1 MIQAIKASFIIVW
14 RSFPTIL
21 ILIAVFLLGCDKTSP
36 KLDKELP
43 NIIYILADDLGYGD
57 ISYNNPDSKIQT
69 PNIDGL
75 IAGGMQFIDA
85 HSTSSV
91 CTPTRYSIMTGNY
104 AWRSRLK
111 QGVLWSYGE
120 SLIEKDQLTVPAML
134 KEKGYKTGVV
144 GKWHLGL
151 GWAIKDEFQD
161 SISRETADI
170 NNEGLI
176 KNLNGDWVDFGQ
188 KLKSGPWDY
197 GFDYNFVLPAS
208 LDIPPYCYI
217 ENDRLVTIPDS
228 LTEGSH
234 IGLDKSG
241 PFWRPGR
248 ISKGF
253 EFDGV
258 LPRFMEK
265 SKEFIS
271 SHKSDSAPFFL
282 YLPLAA
288 PHTPWVPTDTY
299 KDKSG
304 AGLYGD
310 FVQMIDEQIGQ
321 LLGYLKEHNLED
333 NTLVIFTSDNGPY
346 WLPDKIEQFGHRSAH
361 HFRGMKADIHEGGHR
376 IPFVVRWPGKVK
388 AASESKTPTTL
399 ANLMTTLAELT
410 EVSLETESGK
420 DSFSILP
427 ELLEQSGKN
436 KQAPPI
442 IHHSSLGH
450 FAIRKGPWKL
460 IEKRGSGGFTQP
472 YLIEPAE
479 GEPLGELY
487 NLELDISEKDNLYLN
502 NPEIV
507 AELTNLLDSIRK

>member
-1 MIQAIKASFIIVW
+1 MNSLKS
-14 RSFPTIL
+14 SLTIL
-21 ILIAVFLLGCDKTSP
+21 VLSIVFLLSCGNSQTEVENP
-36 KLDKELP
+36 LP

-57 ISYNNPDSKIQT
+57 ISHNNPNSKIQT

-75 IAGGMQFIDA
+75 IAEGMQFTDA

-151 GWAIKDEFQD
+151 GWPIKEEYKD
-161 SISRETADI
+161 SVNRRTADI
-170 NNEGLI
+170 NELGLI
-176 KNLNGDWVDFGQ
+176 KNLNGDWVDFSQ
-188 KLKSGPWDY
+188 PLKSGPWNY
-197 GFDYNFVLPAS
+197 GFDFNFVLPAS

-217 ENDRLVTIPDS
+217 EDDRLVVIPDS

-234 IGLDKSG
+234 IEGDKSG

-253 EFDGV
+253 EFDHV
-258 LPRFMEK
+258 LPDFLDK

-271 SHKSDSAPFFL
+271 SHQSGSAPFFL

-310 FVQMIDEQIGQ
+310 FVQMIDEKIGQ
-321 LLGYLKEHNLED
+321 LLSYLREHNLEE

-346 WLPDKIEQFGHRSAH
+346 WLPDKIEAFGHKSAY

-376 IPFVVRWPGKVK
+376 IPFVVKWPGKIK
-388 AASESKTPTTL
+388 PSTESNIPTTL
-399 ANLMTTLAELT
+399 ANLMATLAELT
-410 EVSLETESGK
+410 EATLEPEFGK

-427 ELLEQSGKN
+427 ELLDQPERSS
-436 KQAPPI
+436 QAPPI

-472 YLIEPAE
+472 YVIEPKE

-487 NLELDISEKDNLYLN
+487 NLELDISEQNNLYLA
-502 NPEIV
+502 NPDIV
-507 AELTNLLDSIRK
+507 SELTYLLDSIRK

>member
-1 MIQAIKASFIIVW
+1 MHAF
-14 RSFPTIL
+14 RSFFTIL
-21 ILIAVFLLGCDKTSP
+21 TLSVLFLFGCKKSQTKNDRK
-36 KLDKELP
+36 LP

-57 ISYNNPDSKIQT
+57 ISYNNPSSKIQT

-75 IAGGMQFIDA
+75 IAEGMQFTDA
-85 HSTSSV
+85 HSTSAV

-111 QGVLWSYGE
+111 RGVLWSYGE
-120 SLIEKDQLTVPAML
+120 SLIPKDQLTVPAML
-134 KEKGYKTGVV
+134 KKKGYSTGVV

-151 GWAIKDEFQD
+151 GWVIKDAYKD
-161 SISRETADI
+161 SVNHNSADI
-170 NNEGLI
+170 NDLGLI
-176 KNLNGDWVDFGQ
+176 KNLNGDWIDFGQ
-188 KLKSGPWDY
+188 PLSSGPWDY

-217 ENDRLVTIPDS
+217 ENDRLVAIPDS

-234 IGLDKSG
+234 VGLDKSG

-248 ISKGF
+248 IAPGF
-253 EFDGV
+253 EFDQV
-258 LPRFMEK
+258 LPGFLEK

-271 SHKSDSAPFFL
+271 SHQADSVPFFL

-288 PHTPWVPTDTY
+288 PHTPWMPTDTFQG
-299 KDKSG
+299 KSG

-310 FVQMIDEQIGQ
+310 FVQMIDENIGQ
-321 LLGYLKEHNLED
+321 LLRYLKEQNLEE
-333 NTLVIFTSDNGPY
+333 NTLIIFTSDNGPY
-346 WLPDKIEQFGHRSAH
+346 WLPDKIEEFGHRSAY
-361 HFRGMKADIHEGGHR
+361 HFRGMKGDIHEGGHR
-376 IPFVVRWPGKVK
+376 IPFVAKWPGKIK
-388 AASESKTPTTL
+388 STTESNTPTTL
-399 ANLMTTLAELT
+399 ANLMATLAELT
-410 EVSLETESGK
+410 ESPLQLDFGK

-427 ELLEQSGKN
+427 ELLDLQEIYSQ
-436 KQAPPI
+436 QIPI

-472 YLIEPAE
+472 KLIEPKE

-487 NLELDISEKDNLYLN
+487 NLELDISEENNVYLA
-502 NPEIV
+502 NPEMV
-507 AELTNLLDSIRK
+507 SELTHLLDSIRH